1 MRHRLNK
8 IVRTFG
14 AAESI
19 CEFSDES
26 LLFDCAPMWNDPRQS
41 KMKNPGVTH
50 ARRDACRTVCRARML
65 LRWIYRFPVDRR
77 RDAMRRIP
85 ASAPVPYSR
94 RPAQGRRSAIDD
106 PACRCLVEFRSR
118 PKARRIV
125 PMQLRSGRRCDV
137 VLRGS
142 LAAPKDFFVLSTRS
156 GRNSFAGMPVTS
168 SIFLSLLSS
177 GFPSCSQRMM
187 VNRVTPICCPSS
199 PCERRLASR

>member
-118 PKARRIV
+118 AKDRRAV
-125 PMQLRSGRRCDV
+125 PVQLRGGWRCDV
-137 VLRGS
+137 DVRSWRDLVSLQEVVRRHSAARFLKNSLRLIVPDPES
-142 LAAPKDFFVLSTRS
+142 TLAPT
-156 GRNSFAGMPVTS
+156 GY
-168 SIFLSLLSS
+168 
-177 GFPSCSQRMM
+177 
-187 VNRVTPICCPSS
+187 
-199 PCERRLASR
+199 RLR